1 MSKKPA
7 NIAVRPRRNE
17 SQERF
22 VRRFIKKVKKS
33 GLIEEVK
40 KRRYYLKPSQKKRLK
55 AIKKKR
61 EIAKAKAKEKQN
73 K

>member
-1 MSKKPA
+1 MSKKGA
-7 NIAVRPRRNE
+7 NIAIRPRRNE
-17 SQERF
+17 SQDRL

-40 KRRYYLKPSQKKRLK
+40 KRRYYLKPSQKRRLK